1 MPAQRGRRGLGHRTV
16 GCDRASYQQ
25 AAEGRAFHLDL
36 CSGLRLSHS
45 AAADA
50 NPATYRP
57 LNWRRYGVVF
67 RGGYPLPRA
76 RISPGDAVA
85 HRADSAELFDIEM
98 DELARMLAFITPYRF
113 GRLQGTELVQSQPT

>member
-1 MPAQRGRRGLGHRTV
+1 MRRRDVITLLGGRTLLALIGQHLHERDPRGIVDADMDELPTDAVVTV
-16 GCDRASYQQ
+16 D
-25 AAEGRAFHLDL
+25 
-36 CSGLRLSHS
+36 
-45 AAADA
+45 
-50 NPATYRP
+50 P
-57 LNWRRYGVVF
+57 
-67 RGGYPLPRA
+67 A

>member
-1 MPAQRGRRGLGHRTV
+1 MDELPTDAVVTV
-16 GCDRASYQQ
+16 D
-25 AAEGRAFHLDL
+25 
-36 CSGLRLSHS
+36 
-45 AAADA
+45 
-50 NPATYRP
+50 
-57 LNWRRYGVVF
+57 
-67 RGGYPLPRA
+67 RA

>member
-1 MPAQRGRRGLGHRTV
+1 RSECLNDLISMSALHRLDQLVVETLVGQEKEGDRTLLALIGQHLHERDPRGIVDADMDELPTDAVVTV
-16 GCDRASYQQ
+16 D
-25 AAEGRAFHLDL
+25 
-36 CSGLRLSHS
+36 
-45 AAADA
+45 
-50 NPATYRP
+50 
-57 LNWRRYGVVF
+57 
-67 RGGYPLPRA
+67 RA